1 MQAAKLSPLMSG
13 GFLVRLEFDRILVF
27 KPRLNANCVIEILAG
42 FSPLLDLT
50 AFAEESRNVGV
61 HNEEAYRPNMPYPFP
76 CGAEGEAAIKALDE
90 AIAVLRA
97 AQGDMTVKIELLEVA
112 CMQTAWE
119 GARSGRPPRLFG
131 HVT

>member
-50 AFAEESRNVGV
+50 AFAEESKLSG
-61 HNEEAYRPNMPYPFP
+61 
-76 CGAEGEAAIKALDE
+76 
-90 AIAVLRA
+90 
-97 AQGDMTVKIELLEVA
+97 IELILSTLALAALLVQAPDAKLDKLRE
-112 CMQTAWE
+112 
-119 GARSGRPPRLFG
+119 
-131 HVT
+131 